1 MGSRID
7 NNSYVLIQKWMM
19 TDLNLCGNELLI
31 YAIIFGFSQAEEQ
44 TYNGGLQYLADWT
57 KISKQGVHKILSS
70 LVTKNLI
77 HKKDYVLNGV
87 KMCEYKVN
95 LTDNEQNEW
104 CQPQLIPST
113 TVYGCQPQL
122 INNKENN
129 NIINSNNN
137 YLKEN
142 NVKTTEKEPRHH
154 FGEFGRVLLTDSEY
168 ERLVND
174 YGQTVADNQIRLLD
188 EYVEGNNNKNK
199 YTNYNLVLRRSIREG
214 WFNKVSTS
222 TTSKTNKPK
231 CDAYENLF

>member
-31 YAIIFGFSQAEEQ
+31 YAIIFGFSQAEDQ
-44 TYNGGLQYLADWT
+44 TYKGGLQYLADWA
-57 KISKQGVHKILSS
+57 KISKQGVHKILTS
-70 LVTKNLI
+70 LVSKNLI
-77 HKKDYVLNGV
+77 NKKDYILNGV
-87 KMCEYKVN
+87 KMCEYTAN
-95 LTDNEQNEW
+95 LNDSEVR
-104 CQPQLIPST
+104 QPQFTPST

-174 YGQTVADNQIRLLD
+174 YGQTVADNQIKLLD

-214 WFNKVSTS
+214 WFNKTS
-222 TTSKTNKPK
+222 SATSKPNKPK